1 MEIKKILDFK
11 NIPVYSD
18 PYMEENTFIK
28 GENNGKIYI
37 ITTPKM
43 SNFLYKSFIH
53 KLRKEKLN
61 NLNNLNE

>member
-28 GENNGKIYI
+28 GENNGKIFI
-37 ITTPKM
+37 ITTSKM
-43 SNFLYKSFIH
+43 SNLLYKSFLH
-53 KLRKEKLN
+53 NLRKEKLEKIKN
-61 NLNNLNE
+61 